1 MALTP
6 ANIPDEMILDAAQR
20 PMQMAM
26 PPPRQ
31 YMTPGMSQFE
41 LGMDGLPMSKGQP
54 EQEILALPPPRQ
66 PKRLR

>member
-6 ANIPDEMILDAAQR
+6 ANILDEMILEAAQR
-20 PMQMAM
+20 PMQMAA

-31 YMTPGMSQFE
+31 YMTPGMRQFE
-41 LGMDGLPMSKGQP
+41 MGIDGLPMPKGQP
-54 EQEILALPPPRQ
+54 QESNPILPPPRQ